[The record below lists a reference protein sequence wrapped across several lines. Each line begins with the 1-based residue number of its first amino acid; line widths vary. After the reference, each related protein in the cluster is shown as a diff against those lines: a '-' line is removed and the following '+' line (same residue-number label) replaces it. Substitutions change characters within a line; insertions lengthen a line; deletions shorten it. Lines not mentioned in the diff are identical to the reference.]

1 MDNIYKNGT
10 YLEENPTWHAEDSL
24 WKAEQILHIM
34 SRNDINPKTICEVGC
49 GAGEI
54 LHQLYRRLP
63 EDVVFSGYEISPQ
76 AFKLCRKK
84 IKDRLKF
91 YLKDILEDTDVYF
104 DVILCI
110 DLFEHIEDYLGFLK
124 KIKEKSD
131 YTVFHIPLD
140 ISVNKV
146 LFRRLI
152 KRREKFGHIHYFTK
166 ETALASL
173 KDAGYEIID
182 YTYTHEGPVFLEQGL
197 GAFLLKYVRN
207 LFYLIHKDLTATIL
221 GDYSL
226 LVLAK

>member
-10 YLEENPTWHAEDSL
+10 YLKENPTWHAEDSL
-24 WKAEQILHIM
+24 WKAEQILTIM
-34 SRNDINPKTICEVGC
+34 NRNDINPKTVCEVGC

-54 LHQLYRRLP
+54 LHQLYRKLP
-63 EDVVFSGYEISPQ
+63 ENVIFSGYEISPQ
-76 AFKLCRKK
+76 AFALCQKK
-84 IKDRLKF
+84 TNDRLKF
-91 YLKDILEDTDVYF
+91 YLKDVIEDTKAYF
-104 DVILCI
+104 DIILCI

-146 LFRRLI
+146 MFRRLI

-182 YTYTHEGPVFLEQGL
+182 YNYTHLGPVFLEQGL

-207 LFYLIHKDLTATIL
+207 LFYLIHKDLTATIF